1 MADDILAP
9 EYQFGYAA
17 CTNCGYTIFFD
28 AKVTGIW
35 FENPELGDVGPYMS
49 YLQAVVE
56 ECAEGTLSPSQ
67 ILKSEAKRAI
77 VNHSRSQGRS
87 DFDDL
92 RKANDLLY
100 FLIRNG

>member
-1 MADDILAP
+1 
-9 EYQFGYAA
+9 
-17 CTNCGYTIFFD
+17 
-28 AKVTGIW
+28 
-35 FENPELGDVGPYMS
+35 
-49 YLQAVVE
+49 VVE

>member
-1 MADDILAP
+1 MADDIRAP
-9 EYQFGYAA
+9 AYQFGYAA

-28 AKVTGIW
+28 AKVTGLW